1 MTEDRDKRKLS
12 DQGGRMD
19 NKTENRPADRMERM
33 RELVEL
39 LNRARRAYEQDDTE
53 IMSNYEYDQLYDEL
67 LGLEKELNTTLAS
80 SPTVNVGYEVLSE
93 LPKERHES
101 PMLSLDKTKE
111 VGRLKEFLGDQKAV
125 ISWKLD
131 GLTIVLTYK
140 GGTLAKAVTRG
151 NGEVG
156 EVVTNNARVFQNLPL
171 NIPYQGELV
180 LRGEAVI
187 SYKDFEKINEEI
199 GDADAKYKNPRNLC
213 SGSVRQL
220 NNEITAKRRVR
231 FYAFTLV
238 SAEGIDFRNSRQ
250 YQMQWLR
257 EQGFD
262 VVENHLVTGG
272 TIDEEVAW
280 FARHI
285 EKNELPSD
293 GLVLVYDDIAYGQSL
308 GATAKFPRDSFAFK
322 WADEIRE
329 TTLRE
334 IEWSPSRTGL
344 INPVAVFEPVELE
357 GTTVSRASVHNIS
370 IMEELELGVGDRIT
384 VYKAN
389 MIIPQIAEYLT
400 RSGVK
405 DIPEVCPVCGGVT
418 RIAMENE
425 TKTLYCT
432 NPKCQAKHVKS
443 FTLFVSRDAMNIEGL
458 SEATLEKFIANGY
471 VKDLTDL
478 FHLDRYAEEIK
489 NMDGFGEKSYE
500 NLRNSINNARTTTLP
515 RLVYS
520 LGIPNIGISNA
531 KVICRALG
539 NDPERVMN
547 ASAEELNEI
556 PGVGEVIAKAYVDYF
571 ADEEH
576 RDVYRR
582 LLEEVDIPKEEET
595 ADGQK
600 FAGVNFV
607 ITGSVEHFAN
617 RAEVKEE
624 IEKRGGKVTGSV
636 TSKTNYLINNDV
648 NSTSSKNRK
657 ARELGIPIISEEE
670 FLKMLEGQPAEEE
683 A

>member
-1 MTEDRDKRKLS
+1 MNKIRELSEED
-12 DQGGRMD
+12 
-19 NKTENRPADRMERM
+19 MEEKMKRM
-33 RELVEL
+33 RELVDL
-39 LNRARRAYEQDDTE
+39 LNRARRAYEQEDTE
-53 IMSNYEYDQLYDEL
+53 IMSNYEYDRLYDEL
-67 LGLEKELNTTLAS
+67 QELEKELGTTLAA

-93 LPKERHES
+93 LPKERHER
-101 PMLSLDKTKE
+101 PMLSLDKTKD
-111 VGRLKEFLGDQKAV
+111 VARLKEFLGSQKAM

-131 GLTIVLTYK
+131 GLTIVLTYRE
-140 GGTLAKAVTRG
+140 GALEKAVTRG

-156 EVVTNNARVFQNLPL
+156 EVVTNNARVFKNVPL
-171 NIPYQGELV
+171 TIPYQGELV

-220 NNEITAKRRVR
+220 NNEITAKRNVR

-238 SAEGIDFRNSRQ
+238 RAEGVDFKNSRL
-250 YQMQWLR
+250 YQMQWLQQ
-257 EQGFD
+257 QGFD
-262 VVENHLVTGG
+262 VVENHPVTAD
-272 TIDEEVAW
+272 TIEKEVAW
-280 FARHI
+280 FAEHI
-285 EKNELPSD
+285 DKNEVPSD

-308 GATAKFPRDSFAFK
+308 GTTAKFPRDSFAFK

-329 TTLRE
+329 TTLTE

-389 MIIPQIAEYLT
+389 MIIPQIAENLT

-405 DIPEVCPVCGGVT
+405 DIPKECPVCGGPT
-418 RIAMENE
+418 KIAMENE

-458 SEATLEKFIANGY
+458 SEATLEKFIMNGY
-471 VKDLTDL
+471 VKDFTDL
-478 FHLDRYAEEIK
+478 FHLDRYADEIRQ
-489 NMDGFGEKSYE
+489 MDGFGDKSYE
-500 NLRNSINNARTTTLP
+500 NLQNSIKNARTTTLP

-520 LGIPNIGISNA
+520 LGIPNIGIANA
-531 KVICRALG
+531 KMICGALG
-539 NDPERVMN
+539 NDPERILNTTV
-547 ASAEELNEI
+547 EELSGI
-556 PGVGEVIAKAYVDYF
+556 SGVGGVIAGTFVDYF
-571 ADEEH
+571 ADEDH
-576 RDVYRR
+576 RDLFKR
-582 LLEEVDIPKEEET
+582 LLEEVEIPKEEITE
-595 ADGQK
+595 DSRK
-600 FAGVNFV
+600 FEGVNFV
-607 ITGSVEHFAN
+607 ITGSVNHFAN

-657 ARELGIPIISEEE
+657 ARELGVPIISEEE
-670 FLKMLEGQPAEEE
+670 FLNMLNG
-683 A
+683 